1 MTGEIYE
8 LLAVFFSSAGVL
20 GTAVSA
26 VLAHMLR
33 RAKKD
38 ADQKRKERIALELY
52 RLEGE
57 ELLSALVLA
66 LVRAGDAQDPSL
78 ETAAKAYEQH
88 WEKRKHFCNEFITK
102 HTAV

>member
-1 MTGEIYE
+1 MRGELYE

-20 GTAVSA
+20 GTTVSA
-26 VLAHMLR
+26 VLVWMLR

-38 ADQKRKERIALELY
+38 AEEKRRERIALELY

-66 LVRAGDAQDPSL
+66 LVRAGNTADPDL

-88 WEKRKHFCNEFITK
+88 WEKRKHFCNEFITN
-102 HTAV
+102 HTAW